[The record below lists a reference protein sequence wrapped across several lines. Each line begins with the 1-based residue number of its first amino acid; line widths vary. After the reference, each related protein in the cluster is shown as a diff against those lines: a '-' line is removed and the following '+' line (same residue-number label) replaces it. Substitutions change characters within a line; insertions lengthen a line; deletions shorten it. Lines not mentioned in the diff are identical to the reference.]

1 MVKFGDDLRFEL
13 FGKMV
18 HIVDCEE
25 ESMYDTFIFWQQI
38 HSRESFTYLD
48 KAYPKF
54 DKAFAKLGQDA
65 IDSYYDDDVMMIF
78 TMIDSYFANQNIKY
92 VGYYML
98 AMVLEHFRNEPNVQS
113 CIDEIRCGFDE
124 LEADGDVLTQQS
136 FADISDCYKKVGDL
150 LRKYQ

>member
-38 HSRESFTYLD
+38 HSKESFTFLN

-54 DKAFAKLGQDA
+54 DKAFANLGQDA
-65 IDSYYDDDVMMIF
+65 IDSYYDDDVVMIF
-78 TMIDSYFANQNIKY
+78 NMIDDYFADQNIRC
-92 VGYYML
+92 VGFYML
-98 AMVLEHFRNEPNVQS
+98 AMVLEHFRYKPDVQL
-113 CIDEIRCGFDE
+113 CISEIRDRFDE
-124 LEADGDVLTQQS
+124 HENDGDVLTQQS
-136 FADISDCYKKVGDL
+136 FADISDCYKKAGDL